1 MMIVQ
6 IVLIGGFLQIQK
18 NQSTVNE
25 KLFLTLMFFFL
36 RKFLKCYFII
46 YKLSYTF
53 GWFKLISCK

>member
-25 KLFLTLMFFFL
+25 KLFLTLIFFF
-36 RKFLKCYFII
+36 
-46 YKLSYTF
+46 S
-53 GWFKLISCK
+53 

>member
-25 KLFLTLMFFFL
+25 KLFLTLIFFS
-36 RKFLKCYFII
+36 RKFLKWYFIR